1 MSRCLP
7 LLLALSLVSGCVSEA
22 GDRNASPSPS
32 GSAAAAQPAPAETA
46 FAAATPGATATAG
59 APAPQS
65 PRPRSEK
72 ARQEARGI
80 YVTATSMVLPRYA
93 DMLKALRAS
102 GGNMIVF
109 DAKDEGGIVSWKS
122 KVPLARAIKADA
134 EGPIRDLKAKVDQ
147 AHAAGVSVAGRVV
160 CFHDPILARKRPDLA
175 AKRAGGGVWKELG
188 RQSWLDPSLPE
199 AQNYNLDIAREMVAA
214 GVDEI
219 QFDYIRFPAMG
230 DTQNARYAFDMAK
243 VQKHEIITGFLKR
256 AYETLSPLGVVVSVD
271 VYGIMAWA
279 QPIDIR
285 ITGQLMEDMAKHTD
299 VLCPM
304 LYPSHFNNGFAGVR
318 NPADQPYQ
326 FMHKGLTLLNKKVA
340 GSGVVIRPWMQAMPY
355 KVSSFTPRYIVEQL
369 KAGRDCQAVG
379 YMMWNAQNKYDTAFA
394 GMKSFHA
401 GR

>member
-1 MSRCLP
+1 MLRPIAS
-7 LLLALSLVSGCVSEA
+7 LLALALVGACASQATDES
-22 GDRNASPSPS
+22 ASP
-32 GSAAAAQPAPAETA
+32 AP
-46 FAAATPGATATAG
+46 G
-59 APAPQS
+59 APATTGSASAPPTPAGGTAS
-65 PRPRSEK
+65 PPMPARERS
-72 ARQEARGI
+72 ARAREAARGI

-93 DMLKALRAS
+93 DLLKALKAS

-122 KVPLARAIKADA
+122 QVPLARAIKADA

-147 AHAAGVSVAGRVV
+147 AHEAGVRVAGRVV
-160 CFHDPILARKRPDLA
+160 CFHDPILARARPGLAPKRV
-175 AKRAGGGVWKELG
+175 GGGVWKELG

-199 AQNYNLDIAREMVAA
+199 PQDYNIAIAREMVAA

-230 DTQNARYAFDMAK
+230 DTQNARYAFDMKK
-243 VQKHEIITGFLKR
+243 VEKHEVITAFLKR
-256 AYETLSPLGVVVSVD
+256 AYEALSPLGVVVSVD

-279 QPIDIR
+279 QPIDVR
-285 ITGQLMEDMAKHTD
+285 ITGQRMEDMAHHTD

-304 LYPSHFNNGFAGVR
+304 LYPSHFNAGFAGVR

-326 FMHKGLTLLNKKVA
+326 FMHKGLSLLTKKVA

-355 KVSSFTPRYIVEQL
+355 KVSHFTPRYITEQL
-369 KAGRDCQAVG
+369 RAGRDCKAVG
-379 YMMWNAQNKYDTAFA
+379 YMMWNAQNRYDTAFA
-394 GMKSFHA
+394 GMAAFH

>member
-1 MSRCLP
+1 VLRPIAS
-7 LLLALSLVSGCVSEA
+7 LLTLALLGAC
-22 GDRNASPSPS
+22 ASQAADKTSSPAPT
-32 GSAAAAQPAPAETA
+32 GSAAAASSSLAPASNPAPSGA
-46 FAAATPGATATAG
+46 PGASAS
-59 APAPQS
+59 PA
-65 PRPRSEK
+65 RERS
-72 ARQEARGI
+72 ARAREEARGI
-80 YVTATSMVLPRYA
+80 YITATSMVLPRYA
-93 DMLKALRAS
+93 DMLKALKAS
-102 GGNMIVF
+102 GGNLVVF

-122 KVPLARAIKADA
+122 KVPLAKAIKADA

-147 AHAAGVSVAGRVV
+147 AHKAGVRVAGRVV
-160 CFHDPILARKRPDLA
+160 CFHDPILARARPDLA
-175 AKRAGGGVWKELG
+175 AKRVGGGVWKELG

-199 AQNYNLDIAREMVAA
+199 AQNYNIDIAREMVAA

-243 VQKHEIITGFLKR
+243 VQKHEVITGFLKR

-279 QPIDIR
+279 QPIDVR
-285 ITGQLMEDMAKHTD
+285 ITGQLMEDMARHTD

-304 LYPSHFNNGFAGVR
+304 LYPSHFNAGFAGVR

-326 FMHKGLTLLNKKVA
+326 FMHKGLALLNKKVA

-369 KAGRDCQAVG
+369 KAGRDCKAVG
-379 YMMWNAQNKYDTAFA
+379 YMMWNAQNRYDTAFS
-394 GMKSFHA
+394 GMAAFH

>member
-1 MSRCLP
+1 
-7 LLLALSLVSGCVSEA
+7 
-22 GDRNASPSPS
+22 
-32 GSAAAAQPAPAETA
+32 
-46 FAAATPGATATAG
+46 
-59 APAPQS
+59 
-65 PRPRSEK
+65 
-72 ARQEARGI
+72 
-80 YVTATSMVLPRYA
+80 MVLPRYA

-102 GGNMIVF
+102 GGNQIVF

-122 KVPLARAIKADA
+122 QVPLAKAIKADA

-147 AHAAGVSVAGRVV
+147 AHKAGVRVAGRVV
-160 CFHDPILARKRPDLA
+160 CFHDPILARARPALA

-188 RQSWLDPSLPE
+188 RQSWLDPSLKE
-199 AQNYNLDIAREMVAA
+199 AQDYNIDIAKEMVAA

-279 QPIDIR
+279 QPIDVR
-285 ITGQLMEDMAKHTD
+285 ITGQLMEDMARHTD
-299 VLCPM
+299 VICPM
-304 LYPSHFNNGFAGVR
+304 LYPSHFNAGFAGVR

-355 KVSSFTPRYIVEQL
+355 RVSSFTPRYIVEQL
-369 KAGRDCQAVG
+369 KAGRDCKAVG
-379 YMMWNAQNKYDTAFA
+379 YMMWNAQNRYETAFS
-394 GMKSFHA
+394 GMGSFH